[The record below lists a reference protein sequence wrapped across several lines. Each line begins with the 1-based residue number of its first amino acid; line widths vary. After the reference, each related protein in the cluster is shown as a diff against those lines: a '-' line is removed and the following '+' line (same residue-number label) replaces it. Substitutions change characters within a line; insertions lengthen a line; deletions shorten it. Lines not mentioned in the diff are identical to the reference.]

1 MRSDQDK
8 KSIQALASKL
18 KAIRLKKGMKQTDVA
33 EKAGIDSN
41 YYSRVERGEAI
52 PTVITL
58 KKILSAL
65 KVKSSEI
72 LGF

>member
-8 KSIQALASKL
+8 KSILGLASKL
-18 KAIRLKKGMKQTDVA
+18 KAIRLKKGLKQVDVA

-65 KVKSSEI
+65 KVKSSEV

>member
-8 KSIQALASKL
+8 KSVQRLASKL
-18 KAIRLKKGMKQTDVA
+18 KEIRLKKGMKQIDVA
-33 EKAGIDSN
+33 EIAGIDSN

-52 PTVITL
+52 PTVVTL

-65 KVKSSEI
+65 KVKSSEV
-72 LGF
+72 LNF

>member
-8 KSIQALASKL
+8 KSIQGLASKL
-18 KAIRLKKGMKQTDVA
+18 KAIRLKKGMKQVDVA

-65 KVKSSEI
+65 KVKSSEV

>member
-1 MRSDQDK
+1 MRTSSDK
-8 KSIQALASKL
+8 KIVADIASKL
-18 KAIRLKKGMKQTDVA
+18 KAIRLKKSMKQVDVA

-58 KKILSAL
+58 KKILSAF
-65 KVKSSEI
+65 KVKSSEV

>member
-8 KSIQALASKL
+8 KSIQGLASKL
-18 KAIRLKKGMKQTDVA
+18 KAIRLKKGMKQIDVA

-52 PTVITL
+52 PTVVTL

-65 KVKSSEI
+65 KVKSSEV
-72 LGF
+72 LNF

>member
-1 MRSDQDK
+1 MRTTSDK
-8 KSIQALASKL
+8 KSVQVLASKL
-18 KAIRLKKGMKQTDVA
+18 KSIRLKKGMKQADVA
-33 EKAGIDSN
+33 EKADIDSN

-65 KVKSSEI
+65 KVKSSEV
-72 LGF
+72 LEF